1 MYQLPCIIYHLPCT
15 RYDGSPSNG
24 MASGDTDPHF
34 VLHSSSHRHGRD
46 GTCAKRHRTRRT
58 EVPTRG
64 ASTKSRRNEAKDDV
78 GERE

>member
-1 MYQLPCIIYHLPCT
+1 MDDQ
-15 RYDGSPSNG
+15 G
-24 MASGDTDPHF
+24 MAGGDTDPHF

-64 ASTKSRRNEAKDDV
+64 ASTKPRRNEAKDDM
-78 GERE
+78 GERERDAGHGRSEAKQDDVA